1 MSTPAQDNGAAGSV
15 VGSVRFE
22 MLKSLCTPAAWV
34 GLGPLFSRVAEGVR
48 LGFLVEIGLAL

>member
-1 MSTPAQDNGAAGSV
+1 MSTPAQDNGAA
-15 VGSVRFE
+15 GSVRFE